1 MFLNKIFG
9 DSKEKKTYGKLDLS
23 NCKIIKKLNNKG
35 TVNLVSSGQ
44 TYYVVRVISEEIVN
58 LYKQLLNMH
67 IDNIGNVLA
76 IVPSNR
82 KSMENDLSEELQKI
96 FEESDADCI
105 VIEEYIE
112 GISLLDYLN
121 EVGPLDTD
129 EVVDIGIKLCNILEQ
144 LHSQNPPII
153 HRDIK
158 PSNIIRNFDGEIFL
172 VDFGAGRNK
181 RADDNMK
188 EHDTH
193 MLGTPGY
200 AAPEQFGFDVSD
212 ERVDI
217 YAFGMVMNTLLLG
230 KNSNKLIMQ
239 NALTPII
246 SKCTFMDKDVRYSS
260 VELLRN
266 ELKRCVRNFEE
277 CTGEKVSKDN
287 QNDARMKE
295 GFEWDNEEIEGRED
309 DGRPDHFINDKYN
322 PDLPVIEECFC
333 TRCGDI
339 LNKQIGF
346 DPRNKSWVCT
356 KCGQLLFGEEGAP
369 NTEKYPDVS
378 WYCDKCGDY
387 LNLQE
392 GFTDTLGSWKCRRCG
407 YENMIDEE
415 HM

>member
-1 MFLNKIFG
+1 MVFHNIFEKFVNKNDEF
-9 DSKEKKTYGKLDLS
+9 DLS
-23 NCKIIKKLNNKG
+23 DCKIIKPLNDKG
-35 TVNLVSSGQ
+35 TVNLISLGSKC
-44 TYYVVRVISEEIVN
+44 YVERVTSEDVIEV
-58 LYKQLLNMH
+58 YRQLLNTH

-76 IVPSNR
+76 IIPVNQKDTEAGLS
-82 KSMENDLSEELQKI
+82 KDLQTMVEV
-96 FEESDADCI
+96 DGADYI

-112 GISLLDYLN
+112 GVSLLAYIN
-121 EVGPLDTD
+121 EAGKFETE
-129 EVVDIGIKLCNILEQ
+129 EVVDIGIKLCNILEN

-181 RADDNMK
+181 CADDNMK

-217 YAFGMVMNTLLLG
+217 YAFGMVLNTLLLG
-230 KNSNKLIMQ
+230 KHSNKSIMQ

-246 SKCTFMDKDVRYSS
+246 SKCTFMDKDVRYTS

-266 ELKRCVRNFEE
+266 ELKSCMKNFEDW
-277 CTGEKVSKDN
+277 TGEKVRKDN
-287 QNDARMKE
+287 QNDACMKE
-295 GFEWDNEEIEGRED
+295 GFEWNNEVIEGRED
-309 DGRPDHFINDKYN
+309 DGRPEHFINDKYN
-322 PDLPVIEECFC
+322 PNLPVIEECFC

-369 NTEKYPDVS
+369 NTEKFPDVS

-392 GFTDTLGSWKCRRCG
+392 GFTDTLGSWKCHRCG